1 MKKVVEN
8 NSDKSCD
15 ISDESSSDISGNES
29 DTGLTTVVNEEKPT
43 KNKKKVTTEEI
54 EKFIENSLLSS
65 DDEKPIKNKKKV
77 LSKKTKKVVKKSDST
92 SSSGD
97 GEDHKKRTK
106 PIKIL
111 KKATSKD
118 TPKKTLVEGDDFK
131 KLQRK
136 AKKLGAKYLDYSKR
150 KNNKYVVEYEG
161 KKIHIGSTKYED
173 YLIHKDLD
181 RREKYLAKVKK
192 ITNKN
197 GDVTYES
204 PLYPNYWSVKLLN

>member
-1 MKKVVEN
+1 M
-8 NSDKSCD
+8 
-15 ISDESSSDISGNES
+15 
-29 DTGLTTVVNEEKPT
+29 VNEEKPT
-43 KNKKKVTTEEI
+43 KNKKKVSTEEI
-54 EKFIENSLLSS
+54 KKTIENSLLSS

-77 LSKKTKKVVKKSDST
+77 LTKKTKKVVEKSDST

-97 GEDHKKRTK
+97 DKDHKKPTK
-106 PIKIL
+106 PIKI
-111 KKATSKD
+111 KKKVATKD

-136 AKKLGAKYLDYSKR
+136 AKKLGAKYLDYSRR

-161 KKIHIGSTKYED
+161 KKIHFGSTKYED

-181 RREKYLAKVKK
+181 RKEKYLAKAKK

-197 GDVTYES
+197 GDYTYES
-204 PLYPNYWSVKLLN
+204 PSYPNYWSAKLLN